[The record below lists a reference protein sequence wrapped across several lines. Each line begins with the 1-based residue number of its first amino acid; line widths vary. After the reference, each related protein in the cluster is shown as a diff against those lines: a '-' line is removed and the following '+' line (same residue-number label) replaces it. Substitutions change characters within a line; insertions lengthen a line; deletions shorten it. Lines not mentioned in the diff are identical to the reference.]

1 MGVSPELFAKLI
13 SILKSDDEGRSIV
26 EICKSIGIDTA
37 DLTDAQIKEVN
48 TNFIR
53 CARSGKWKAIGKTL
67 ISEDMFNRI
76 LIDIEGTDKPLSII
90 CENLGVSSDDLTT
103 EQLNKIRST
112 YTRCARCAGWKNI
125 NNLEK
130 PTKVCKECYKHGTW
144 SK

>member
-13 SILKSDDEGRSIV
+13 SILKSDGEGRSIV

-53 CARSGKWKAIGKTL
+53 CARYGKWKAIGKTL

-112 YTRCARCAGWKNI
+112 YTRCARCRKTY
-125 NNLEK
+125 ES
-130 PTKVCKECYKHGTW
+130 V
-144 SK
+144 